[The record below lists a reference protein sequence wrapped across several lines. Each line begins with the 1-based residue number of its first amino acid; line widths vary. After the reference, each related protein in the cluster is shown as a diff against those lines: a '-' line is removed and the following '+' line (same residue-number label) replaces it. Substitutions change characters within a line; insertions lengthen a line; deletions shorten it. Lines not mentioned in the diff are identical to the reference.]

1 MFTERDRAGHSPHG
15 EAALCEAAL
24 RLYGAA
30 LRTGRMARTETSAAP
45 CLVELSLLRP
55 DPWDDAWLRPVPP
68 SAALGELLRP
78 VSRKIDEQLR
88 LAATLSRS
96 LLPLSSVPPGDPDL
110 AITVLEGVA
119 AIQASVDQAAAT
131 ATDEILTAQPGT
143 GHAPASLSAARAD
156 ARTAIGRGVR
166 IRHIYEHAS
175 RYSSRVRGHLAD
187 VPAQHVQVR
196 TTEVTVEQLII
207 IDRATAYVPAS
218 DDRTAA
224 LRISQPAVVSYLV
237 QVYEV
242 LWAHAVPLA
251 ENHRT
256 AGPEIQVTA
265 VQRDIARLLTEGHVD
280 DVVARR
286 MGISV
291 RTCRSHIARLTQTL
305 GATSRTH
312 LGAPYSTAAFAGR
325 AATRERDQHM
335 CVTSNTAGAHAVD
348 GLCESA
354 TALYATAVREGRV
367 ARSDLVAAP
376 CLVRRAL
383 VHPDPNDDRWMLP
396 LPAPAA
402 LTRLLIPFAREVS
415 DHLSD
420 AAALLDTL
428 LPFASL
434 APPPSDPTITVIHG
448 NDRIMDSLRE
458 ASRAARS
465 EVLTAQPGGNRMV
478 TNLRAGLENA
488 QAVIEAG
495 GRLRHL
501 YQHPVRYSR
510 RFAAYLDHLGPEHL
524 EVRTMEQAIDRL
536 IVFDRE
542 TAYLPAAPGTESALV
557 IRHPA
562 LVRYLV
568 HTYEVLWARATP
580 YDDPLP
586 TTDAPVTAVQHS
598 IARLLAAGHVDD
610 DIARRMGISVRG
622 V

>member
-1 MFTERDRAGHSPHG
+1 
-15 EAALCEAAL
+15 
-24 RLYGAA
+24 
-30 LRTGRMARTETSAAP
+30 
-45 CLVELSLLRP
+45 
-55 DPWDDAWLRPVPP
+55 
-68 SAALGELLRP
+68 
-78 VSRKIDEQLR
+78 
-88 LAATLSRS
+88 
-96 LLPLSSVPPGDPDL
+96 
-110 AITVLEGVA
+110 
-119 AIQASVDQAAAT
+119 
-131 ATDEILTAQPGT
+131 
-143 GHAPASLSAARAD
+143 
-156 ARTAIGRGVR
+156 
-166 IRHIYEHAS
+166 
-175 RYSSRVRGHLAD
+175 
-187 VPAQHVQVR
+187 
-196 TTEVTVEQLII
+196 
-207 IDRATAYVPAS
+207 
-218 DDRTAA
+218 
-224 LRISQPAVVSYLV
+224 
-237 QVYEV
+237 
-242 LWAHAVPLA
+242 
-251 ENHRT
+251 
-256 AGPEIQVTA
+256 
-265 VQRDIARLLTEGHVD
+265 
-280 DVVARR
+280 
-286 MGISV
+286 
-291 RTCRSHIARLTQTL
+291 
-305 GATSRTH
+305 
-312 LGAPYSTAAFAGR
+312 
-325 AATRERDQHM
+325 M

-586 TTDAPVTAVQHS
+586 TTDAPITAVQHS

-610 DIARRMGISVRG
+610 DIARRMGISVRTCRSHIARLTQTLGATSRTHLGALLIGSGIVEDEPGG

>member
-1 MFTERDRAGHSPHG
+1 M
-15 EAALCEAAL
+15 
-24 RLYGAA
+24 
-30 LRTGRMARTETSAAP
+30 
-45 CLVELSLLRP
+45 
-55 DPWDDAWLRPVPP
+55 
-68 SAALGELLRP
+68 
-78 VSRKIDEQLR
+78 
-88 LAATLSRS
+88 
-96 LLPLSSVPPGDPDL
+96 
-110 AITVLEGVA
+110 
-119 AIQASVDQAAAT
+119 
-131 ATDEILTAQPGT
+131 
-143 GHAPASLSAARAD
+143 
-156 ARTAIGRGVR
+156 
-166 IRHIYEHAS
+166 
-175 RYSSRVRGHLAD
+175 
-187 VPAQHVQVR
+187 
-196 TTEVTVEQLII
+196 
-207 IDRATAYVPAS
+207 
-218 DDRTAA
+218 
-224 LRISQPAVVSYLV
+224 
-237 QVYEV
+237 
-242 LWAHAVPLA
+242 
-251 ENHRT
+251 
-256 AGPEIQVTA
+256 
-265 VQRDIARLLTEGHVD
+265 
-280 DVVARR
+280 
-286 MGISV
+286 
-291 RTCRSHIARLTQTL
+291 
-305 GATSRTH
+305 
-312 LGAPYSTAAFAGR
+312 
-325 AATRERDQHM
+325 
-335 CVTSNTAGAHAVD
+335 TSNTAGAHAVD

-354 TALYATAVREGRV
+354 TALYATALREGRV

-420 AAALLDTL
+420 AAAILDTL

-557 IRHPA
+557 
-562 LVRYLV
+562 
-568 HTYEVLWARATP
+568 
-580 YDDPLP
+580 
-586 TTDAPVTAVQHS
+586 VTAVQHS

-610 DIARRMGISVRG
+610 DIARRMGISVRTCRSHIARLTQTLG
-622 V
+622 ATSRTHLGALLIGSGIVEDEPGGL

>member
-1 MFTERDRAGHSPHG
+1 
-15 EAALCEAAL
+15 
-24 RLYGAA
+24 
-30 LRTGRMARTETSAAP
+30 
-45 CLVELSLLRP
+45 
-55 DPWDDAWLRPVPP
+55 
-68 SAALGELLRP
+68 
-78 VSRKIDEQLR
+78 
-88 LAATLSRS
+88 
-96 LLPLSSVPPGDPDL
+96 
-110 AITVLEGVA
+110 
-119 AIQASVDQAAAT
+119 
-131 ATDEILTAQPGT
+131 
-143 GHAPASLSAARAD
+143 
-156 ARTAIGRGVR
+156 
-166 IRHIYEHAS
+166 
-175 RYSSRVRGHLAD
+175 
-187 VPAQHVQVR
+187 
-196 TTEVTVEQLII
+196 
-207 IDRATAYVPAS
+207 
-218 DDRTAA
+218 
-224 LRISQPAVVSYLV
+224 
-237 QVYEV
+237 
-242 LWAHAVPLA
+242 
-251 ENHRT
+251 
-256 AGPEIQVTA
+256 
-265 VQRDIARLLTEGHVD
+265 
-280 DVVARR
+280 
-286 MGISV
+286 
-291 RTCRSHIARLTQTL
+291 
-305 GATSRTH
+305 
-312 LGAPYSTAAFAGR
+312 
-325 AATRERDQHM
+325 M

-354 TALYATAVREGRV
+354 TALYATALREGRV

-568 HTYEVLWARATP
+568 H
-580 YDDPLP
+580 
-586 TTDAPVTAVQHS
+586 
-598 IARLLAAGHVDD
+598 
-610 DIARRMGISVRG
+610 RRMGISVRTCRSHIARLTQTLG
-622 V
+622 ATSRTHLGALLIGSGIVEDEPGGL

>member
-1 MFTERDRAGHSPHG
+1 
-15 EAALCEAAL
+15 
-24 RLYGAA
+24 
-30 LRTGRMARTETSAAP
+30 
-45 CLVELSLLRP
+45 
-55 DPWDDAWLRPVPP
+55 
-68 SAALGELLRP
+68 
-78 VSRKIDEQLR
+78 
-88 LAATLSRS
+88 
-96 LLPLSSVPPGDPDL
+96 
-110 AITVLEGVA
+110 
-119 AIQASVDQAAAT
+119 
-131 ATDEILTAQPGT
+131 
-143 GHAPASLSAARAD
+143 
-156 ARTAIGRGVR
+156 
-166 IRHIYEHAS
+166 
-175 RYSSRVRGHLAD
+175 
-187 VPAQHVQVR
+187 
-196 TTEVTVEQLII
+196 
-207 IDRATAYVPAS
+207 
-218 DDRTAA
+218 
-224 LRISQPAVVSYLV
+224 
-237 QVYEV
+237 
-242 LWAHAVPLA
+242 
-251 ENHRT
+251 
-256 AGPEIQVTA
+256 
-265 VQRDIARLLTEGHVD
+265 
-280 DVVARR
+280 
-286 MGISV
+286 
-291 RTCRSHIARLTQTL
+291 
-305 GATSRTH
+305 
-312 LGAPYSTAAFAGR
+312 
-325 AATRERDQHM
+325 M

-354 TALYATAVREGRV
+354 TALYATALREGRV

-542 TAYLPAAPGTESALV
+542 TAYLPARP
-557 IRHPA
+557 RHRRPA
-562 LVRYLV
+562 QHRPPPRRRPRRRRHRPQDGHQRPHL
-568 HTYEVLWARATP
+568 
-580 YDDPLP
+580 PLP
-586 TTDAPVTAVQHS
+586 HRPTHADPRRHQPHPPRRPPH
-598 IARLLAAGHVDD
+598 RLGHRRGR
-610 DIARRMGISVRG
+610 ARRALIP
-622 V
+622 

>member
-1 MFTERDRAGHSPHG
+1 
-15 EAALCEAAL
+15 
-24 RLYGAA
+24 
-30 LRTGRMARTETSAAP
+30 
-45 CLVELSLLRP
+45 
-55 DPWDDAWLRPVPP
+55 
-68 SAALGELLRP
+68 
-78 VSRKIDEQLR
+78 
-88 LAATLSRS
+88 
-96 LLPLSSVPPGDPDL
+96 
-110 AITVLEGVA
+110 
-119 AIQASVDQAAAT
+119 
-131 ATDEILTAQPGT
+131 
-143 GHAPASLSAARAD
+143 
-156 ARTAIGRGVR
+156 
-166 IRHIYEHAS
+166 
-175 RYSSRVRGHLAD
+175 
-187 VPAQHVQVR
+187 
-196 TTEVTVEQLII
+196 
-207 IDRATAYVPAS
+207 
-218 DDRTAA
+218 
-224 LRISQPAVVSYLV
+224 
-237 QVYEV
+237 
-242 LWAHAVPLA
+242 
-251 ENHRT
+251 
-256 AGPEIQVTA
+256 
-265 VQRDIARLLTEGHVD
+265 
-280 DVVARR
+280 
-286 MGISV
+286 
-291 RTCRSHIARLTQTL
+291 
-305 GATSRTH
+305 
-312 LGAPYSTAAFAGR
+312 
-325 AATRERDQHM
+325 M

-348 GLCESA
+348 ELCESA
-354 TALYATAVREGRV
+354 TALYATALREGRV

-420 AAALLDTL
+420 AAAILDTL

-610 DIARRMGISVRG
+610 DIARRMGISVLP
-622 V
+622 

>member
-1 MFTERDRAGHSPHG
+1 
-15 EAALCEAAL
+15 
-24 RLYGAA
+24 
-30 LRTGRMARTETSAAP
+30 
-45 CLVELSLLRP
+45 
-55 DPWDDAWLRPVPP
+55 
-68 SAALGELLRP
+68 
-78 VSRKIDEQLR
+78 
-88 LAATLSRS
+88 
-96 LLPLSSVPPGDPDL
+96 
-110 AITVLEGVA
+110 
-119 AIQASVDQAAAT
+119 
-131 ATDEILTAQPGT
+131 
-143 GHAPASLSAARAD
+143 
-156 ARTAIGRGVR
+156 
-166 IRHIYEHAS
+166 
-175 RYSSRVRGHLAD
+175 
-187 VPAQHVQVR
+187 
-196 TTEVTVEQLII
+196 
-207 IDRATAYVPAS
+207 
-218 DDRTAA
+218 
-224 LRISQPAVVSYLV
+224 
-237 QVYEV
+237 
-242 LWAHAVPLA
+242 
-251 ENHRT
+251 
-256 AGPEIQVTA
+256 
-265 VQRDIARLLTEGHVD
+265 
-280 DVVARR
+280 
-286 MGISV
+286 
-291 RTCRSHIARLTQTL
+291 
-305 GATSRTH
+305 
-312 LGAPYSTAAFAGR
+312 
-325 AATRERDQHM
+325 M

-354 TALYATAVREGRV
+354 TALYATALREGRV

-562 LVRYLV
+562 LVAGWASASAPAAPTSPDSRRPSAPPAAP
-568 HTYEVLWARATP
+568 TSAPSSSARASSRTSPAGSDPMTAMSGPTVPEDGTSGTP
-580 YDDPLP
+580 P
-586 TTDAPVTAVQHS
+586 TGHGPEDGASGTPHPHHGPEELCAP
-598 IARLLAAGHVDD
+598 ARLLYTDALQRGGVTAAEADRVPCLTRLGLLRPDPHDPGRRLPVPAAAALTELLAPLTRDIHARVAASAALVEALAPLAPLTGSSDDPAMTVIQGKPAIQAAVAEAGKAARKRILTLHPGSKRPDVMLEQARQSAIEPLRRGVSMRHLYQHSARYNMNLKQYVDRLPQGD
-610 DIARRMGISVRG
+610 LQIRTMEQTAERMFVFDRSAYISISPERDVRRMGISVRTCRSHIARLTQTLG
-622 V
+622 ATSRTHLGALLIGSGIVEAHRRD